1 MFKFSKHLCPSFW
14 LGPAEVPERETEAES
29 KDPTRISTNPAPY
42 LWILTS
48 SVSLALS
55 SPVPPWATVVAV
67 SRLPPPTPP
76 QSPAFLLRHGELPKA

>member
-1 MFKFSKHLCPSFW
+1 MFKFSKHLCPSF

-29 KDPTRISTNPAPY
+29 KDPTRISTNPALSLDTNQP
-42 LWILTS
+42 
-48 SVSLALS
+48 VSPAPS

-67 SRLPPPTPP
+67 SRPPPP